1 MVKGQRRMPRVYLI
15 RHGETEWSLNGRHTG
30 VSDIPLTEN
39 GEKIVEEMG
48 PRVIGHGK
56 LINPEHLRHILIS
69 PRQRAQR
76 TAELLFGDNKP
87 TNCKFQTEPDVGE
100 WDYGA
105 YEGMLSKDIK
115 KEKPDWSI
123 WDDGCPPGETPGETP
138 QQMSDRVDRV
148 IAKVRA
154 IHEEAEKTAAT
165 PEEIDYSDVI
175 IFSHGHF
182 SRCFIARWCDLP
194 LKTGYHIAADPG
206 GLAVLGYQHMS
217 LQEPSL
223 LGLNWYTED
232 ALQRR

>member
-1 MVKGQRRMPRVYLI
+1 MAPKRMPRVYLI

-30 VSDIPLTEN
+30 VSDIPLTAN
-39 GEKIVEEMG
+39 GEKMVNEMG
-48 PRVIGHGK
+48 PRVIGKDK
-56 LINPEHLRHILIS
+56 LINPAHLRHIIIS

-76 TAELLFGDNKP
+76 TAELLFGNEKLDKCAFTTDP
-87 TNCKFQTEPDVGE
+87 EVAE

-105 YEGMLSKDIK
+105 YEGLLSKEIK
-115 KEKPDWSI
+115 KQKPDWSI
-123 WDDGCPPGETPGETP
+123 WDDGCPPGETPGESP

-154 IHEEAEKTAAT
+154 LHEAAESAAAK
-165 PEEIDYSDVI
+165 PEEVDYADVI

-182 SRCFIARWCDLP
+182 SRTFIARWCDLP
-194 LKTGYHIAADPG
+194 IKAGYHFAAEAG

-217 LQEPSL
+217 LKEPSL
-223 LGLNWYTED
+223 LGLNWYTEE

>member
-1 MVKGQRRMPRVYLI
+1 MGRRMPRVYLI

-30 VSDIPLTEN
+30 TTDIPLTAN
-39 GEKIVEEMG
+39 GEKMVKEMS
-48 PRVIGHGK
+48 PKMIGEDK
-56 LINPEHLRHILIS
+56 LVKPSRIKHVLIS
-69 PRQRAQR
+69 PRQRAQV
-76 TAELLFGDNKP
+76 TCKLLFGDSNKLTRCHYETDP
-87 TNCKFQTEPDVGE
+87 EVAE

-123 WDDGCPPGETPGETP
+123 WDDGCPPGETPGESP

-148 IAKVRA
+148 IAKVRK
-154 IHEEAEKTAAT
+154 IHQAAEDAVDDPVDA
-165 PEEIDYSDVI
+165 EDADVI

-194 LKTGYHIAADPG
+194 LRTGYHFAAEAG
-206 GLAVLGYQHMS
+206 GLAVLGYQHHT
-217 LQEPSL
+217 LKEPSL

-232 ALQRR
+232 ALERR